1 MRILLVHNY
10 YGSSAPSGENVVF
23 ETERDLLRARGHTV
37 ETFTRHSDAIRGK
50 GGWGLWGKVVGA
62 LSVAG
67 NPFAAWALAK
77 KCRAFRPDVVHFH
90 NTFPLVSAL
99 AVRAAA
105 RFAPVVMTLHNYRL
119 VCAAGTP
126 FRDGAVCTAC
136 SGGSVTPALRHRCYR
151 QSLLATVPLAF
162 AIALYRRPLSRWVA
176 RFIVLSEFQ
185 RRQVIACGFPAEK
198 VVVKPNA
205 VADTRGAAI
214 RPESVVPRD
223 GLVYVGRLSPEKG
236 LETLLKAWN
245 LMDAQEKGRAGVREL
260 WLVGGGPQRA
270 ELEAMSPAGVRFVG
284 VQDAVGVK
292 RLVSEARCVILPSV
306 CWETFGLSVV
316 EALCE
321 GTPAVV
327 SDVGALPELVRDG
340 VNGFVFQA
348 GDEQSLAAA
357 LRKMLNLSANE
368 YAAMRRAARR
378 TYVAKFTEGR
388 NYESLMAIYEET
400 RNRQMEKRR
409 CHGSEVR
416 IK

>member
-1 MRILLVHNY
+1 M
-10 YGSSAPSGENVVF
+10 
-23 ETERDLLRARGHTV
+23 
-37 ETFTRHSDAIRGK
+37 
-50 GGWGLWGKVVGA
+50 
-62 LSVAG
+62 
-67 NPFAAWALAK
+67 
-77 KCRAFRPDVVHFH
+77 
-90 NTFPLVSAL
+90 
-99 AVRAAA
+99 
-105 RFAPVVMTLHNYRL
+105 
-119 VCAAGTP
+119 
-126 FRDGAVCTAC
+126 
-136 SGGSVTPALRHRCYR
+136 
-151 QSLLATVPLAF
+151 
-162 AIALYRRPLSRWVA
+162 
-176 RFIVLSEFQ
+176 
-185 RRQVIACGFPAEK
+185 
-198 VVVKPNA
+198 VVKPNA

-260 WLVGGGPQRA
+260 RLVGGGPQRA
-270 ELEAMSPAGVRFVG
+270 ELEAVSPSGVRFVG

-316 EALCE
+316 EALRE

-340 VNGFVFQA
+340 MNGFVFQA